1 MGYSLIGLWMFGM
14 GRSALGL
21 AFCRR
26 IVAVTAV
33 AAITVATAALARL
46 ALLAIFQALFLA
58 RSLAVRTRLGVVGRG
73 WYQRV
78 TGFIRARNQA
88 GMCCIKTVGLHASCC
103 RCNIAVGAVVTAL
116 VAAAIATFATLFTAL
131 TPFAAALALA
141 FSAWLALTV
150 ASGVLH
156 GALLALRC
164 VAFVHGR
171 SHGRLIRQCEILLL
185 RIAGR
190 AVGALAT
197 LAALCAIT
205 TATTTAAFAAAL

>member
-21 AFCRR
+21 AFCRL
-26 IVAVTAV
+26 IVSVTAV
-33 AAITVATAALARL
+33 AAITVTTAALARL

-58 RSLAVRTRLGVVGRG
+58 RSLAVRTRLGVMGRG
-73 WYQRV
+73 WYHRV
-78 TGFIRARNQA
+78 AGFIRARNQA
-88 GMCCIKTVGLHASCC
+88 GMCCIKTVGLHAGCWW
-103 RCNIAVGAVVTAL
+103 RIAVGAVVTAL
-116 VAAAIATFATLFTAL
+116 IAAAIATFATLFTAL

-171 SHGRLIRQCEILLL
+171 SHGRLVRQSEILFL
-185 RIAGR
+185 RIASR
-190 AVGALAT
+190 SVGALTT

>member
-1 MGYSLIGLWMFGM
+1 MGYSLIGLWMFGRD
-14 GRSALGL
+14 RSVLRL
-21 AFCRR
+21 SFCRR

-33 AAITVATAALARL
+33 AAITVTAAAFTWLT
-46 ALLAIFQALFLA
+46 LLAIFRALFLA

-73 WYQRV
+73 WYHRV
-78 TGFIRARNQA
+78 TGFIRARDQA
-88 GMCCIKTVGLHASCC
+88 GMCCIKTVGLHAGCWW
-103 RCNIAVGAVVTAL
+103 RIAVGAVVTAL
-116 VAAAIATFATLFTAL
+116 IAAAIATFATLFTAL

-171 SHGRLIRQCEILLL
+171 SHGRLVRQCEILLL

-190 AVGALAT
+190 AVGALTALT
-197 LAALCAIT
+197 ALCAIT
-205 TATTTAAFAAAL
+205 TATTTAAFATAL